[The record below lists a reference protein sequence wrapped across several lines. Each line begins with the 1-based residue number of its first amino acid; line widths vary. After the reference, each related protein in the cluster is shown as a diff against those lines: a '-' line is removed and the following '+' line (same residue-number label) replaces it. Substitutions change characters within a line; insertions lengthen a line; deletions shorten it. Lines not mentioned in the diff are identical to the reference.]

1 VAEDQI
7 MTPPDP
13 LADLTNPRGNAWT
26 DLVKLLGGLL
36 LALVTGLGL
45 AWGMFVLLFVD
56 LR

>member
-1 VAEDQI
+1 
-7 MTPPDP
+7 MNPRDP
-13 LADLTNPRGNAWT
+13 LADFTNPRGNAWT

>member
-1 VAEDQI
+1 

-13 LADLTNPRGNAWT
+13 LADFTNPRGNAWT
-26 DLVKLLGGLL
+26 DLVRLLGGLL